1 MNGNLLTTLKRPVDA
16 ASLVYFRVI
25 FGLIMVWEVMRYSIP
40 KGSGGKNWIEA
51 FYIDPEWY
59 FKYYGFEWVQPWPGD
74 GMYWHFAVLGIAA
87 TMVTLGLL
95 YRIASIVLFLSFTYV
110 FLLDQARYLNH
121 FYFVSLIAFLL
132 CFLPANR
139 YLALDA
145 RIGLTK
151 PDRRVPLWAVLAPVV
166 LFEVV
171 LIYAGIVKINQDW
184 LNLQPLTM
192 WLGSRTH
199 FCAFEF
205 ITDFLQPWIGE
216 VCLVGP
222 LLEETW
228 VVAIA
233 SYFAIAV
240 HLLGAPLLLW
250 KKTRLWVFWFYVFF
264 HLMNA
269 WLWNIGIFPWL
280 TIAGT
285 LMFFDPGWP
294 RQLWAW
300 IRRPGFHVPPAPPV
314 SDTQPLR
321 IPAERTILVCL
332 ALFLVFNV
340 LYPLR
345 HYAYPG
351 DVAWTEEGHRFAWRM
366 KLRSKDGLARF
377 VVRDP
382 ATGQH
387 WRVNNAEW
395 LTYRQQRKMPTR
407 PDMILQYAH
416 RLRDEWQKQYGVAD
430 PEVYA
435 IVWVS
440 LNGREPQQMIDPM
453 RDLAKVE
460 RELWPPADWI
470 LPLTT
475 PLPSPW

>member
-1 MNGNLLTTLKRPVDA
+1 MPTSLMDKLRQPVDA
-16 ASLVYFRVI
+16 ASLSYFRII
-25 FGLIMVWEVMRYSIP
+25 FGLIMIWEVWRYSVP
-40 KGSGGKNWIEA
+40 KGGGYNWIET
-51 FYIDPEWY
+51 FYIWPEWF
-59 FKYYGFEWVQPWPGD
+59 FKYYGFEWVEPWPGI
-74 GMYWHFAVLGIAA
+74 GMYLHFAVIAISA
-87 TMVTLGLL
+87 TMLVLGLF
-95 YRIASIVLFLSFTYV
+95 YRIAAIVLFLSFTYV

-121 FYFVSLIAFLL
+121 FYFVSLIIFLL
-132 CFLPANR
+132 CWLPANR
-139 YLALDA
+139 HLSLDA
-145 RIGLTK
+145 KLGLAK
-151 PDRRVPLWAVLAPVV
+151 ADNRVPYWAVLAPVV

-171 LIYAGIVKINQDW
+171 LIYAGIVKVNGDW

-199 FCAFEF
+199 LCAFQT
-205 ITDFLQPWIGE
+205 ITDFLRPWIGD

-222 LLEETW
+222 LLSETW

-250 KKTRLWVFWFYVFF
+250 KKTRFWIFWFYVFF

-300 IRRPGFHVPPAPPV
+300 LKNPGFYVPPAPPV
-314 SDTQPLR
+314 SEAPLEGVR
-321 IPAERTILVCL
+321 AERFTVAFLT
-332 ALFLVFNV
+332 LFVAFNI

-345 HYAYPG
+345 HYLYPG

-366 KLRSKDGLARF
+366 KLRSKDAIARF

-382 ATGQH
+382 ETGRE
-387 WRVNNAEW
+387 WRVENANY

-407 PDMILQYAH
+407 PDMVLQFAH
-416 RLRDEWQKQYGVAD
+416 RLADIWQTEHGVAD

-435 IVWVS
+435 TVWCS
-440 LNGREPQQMIDPM
+440 LNGRTPQLLIDPE
-453 RDLAKVE
+453 RDLADVP
-460 RELWPPADWI
+460 RELWPAADWI
-470 LPLTT
+470 LPLTEE
-475 PLPSPW
+475 LPSVW